1 MEISIG
7 QIAQLLEA
15 EVIGD
20 ASVCIRNVR
29 GVQEAEAGDLTF
41 VVDPKY
47 IPLLQRTKASAVLVR
62 ADLDVKCS
70 IPQIKVKN
78 PREAFQKL
86 TAAFA
91 PPPIQFAPGV
101 HPTAIVAA
109 DAVLGKNVSVQPY
122 AVIEA
127 GATIGDDVVIGA
139 HCYIGHYT
147 TIGAG
152 SFLHPRVTIRERITI
167 GKRVIIH
174 PGAVIG
180 ADGFGYEQ
188 VDGKYQKIPQVG
200 TVVIE
205 DDVEIGANTTID
217 RARFDK
223 TIVRRGTKI
232 DNLVMIAHN
241 CDVGEDTILCGQV
254 GLSGSAKV
262 GNHVIMAGQS
272 GMVGHIKIHD
282 NIIVGAQCG
291 VTKELEKP
299 GFYIGSPATPHMTY
313 KKRESVVVRLP
324 EIYKKILALE
334 KKVEELA
341 KSENAETRRQK

>member
-1 MEISIG
+1 MEISVG
-7 QIAQLLEA
+7 ELARLLEG
-15 EVIGD
+15 ELIGD
-20 ASVCIRNVR
+20 GSVTIRNVR
-29 GVQEAEAGDLTF
+29 GVMEAEPGDLTF
-41 VVDPKY
+41 VIDPKY
-47 IPLLQRTKASAVLVR
+47 APMVARSKASAVLVR
-62 ADLDVKCS
+62 GDIQVECT
-70 IPQIKVKN
+70 IPQIRVKD
-78 PREAFQKL
+78 PRQALQRL

-91 PPPIQFAPGV
+91 PPPIRYEPGI
-101 HPTAIVAA
+101 HPTAIVAP
-109 DAVLGKNVSVQPY
+109 DAVLGRNVSVQPY

-127 GATIGDDVVIGA
+127 GATIGDNVVIGA

-147 TIGAG
+147 TIGEG
-152 SFLHPRVTIRERITI
+152 SFLYPRVTIRERITI

-188 VDGKYQKIPQVG
+188 VNGKYEKIPQVG

-282 NIIVGAQCG
+282 NIIIGAQCG
-291 VTKELEKP
+291 VTKDLEKP

-313 KKRESVVVRLP
+313 KKRESIVVRLP
-324 EIYKKILALE
+324 EIYRRLQALE
-334 KKVEELA
+334 KKVAELEGS
-341 KSENAETRRQK
+341 K

>member
-1 MEISIG
+1 MDITVG
-7 QIAQLLEA
+7 QIAQLLQA

-20 ASVCIRNVR
+20 ASVRVRNVR
-29 GVQEAEAGDLTF
+29 GVNEAEPGDLTF
-41 VVDPKY
+41 IIDPKY
-47 IPLLQRTKASAVLVR
+47 VPMLLRCKASAVLVR
-62 ADLDVKCS
+62 ADLEVSCA

-78 PREAFQKL
+78 PREAFQTL
-86 TAAFA
+86 TMALA
-91 PPPIQFAPGV
+91 PPPVQYAPGV
-101 HPTAIVAA
+101 HPTAVVAA
-109 DAVLGKNVSVQPY
+109 DAVLGAGVSVQPY

-127 GATIGDDVVIGA
+127 GATIGDNVVIGA

-147 TIGAG
+147 SIGAG
-152 SFLHPRVTIRERITI
+152 SFLHPRVTVRERITI
-167 GKRVIIH
+167 GARVIMH
-174 PGAVIG
+174 PGVVIG
-180 ADGFGYEQ
+180 SDGFGYEQ
-188 VDGKYQKIPQVG
+188 VDGKNVKIPQVG
-200 TVVIE
+200 TVEIQ

-223 TIVRRGTKI
+223 TIIRRGTKI
-232 DNLVMIAHN
+232 DNLVQIAHN
-241 CDVGEDTILCGQV
+241 CDVGEDSIICGQV

-272 GMVGHIKIHD
+272 GMVGHIKVHD

-324 EIYKKILALE
+324 EIYKKMRTLE
-334 KKVEELA
+334 KKIEQLQRGQA
-341 KSENAETRRQK
+341 GDGK

>member
-7 QIAQLLEA
+7 QIAKLLQA

-29 GVQEAEAGDLTF
+29 GVNEAEPGDLTF
-41 VVDPKY
+41 VIDPKY
-47 IPLLQRTKASAVLVR
+47 IPQLQRCKASAVLVR
-62 ADLDVKCS
+62 ADLDVQCGM
-70 IPQIKVKN
+70 PQIKVKN
-78 PREAFQKL
+78 PREALQTL
-86 TAAFA
+86 TAALA

-101 HPTAIVAA
+101 HPTAVVAA
-109 DAVLGKNVSVQPY
+109 DAVLGKDVSVQPY

-127 GATIGDDVVIGA
+127 GATIGDRVVIGA
-139 HCYIGHYT
+139 HTYVGHYT
-147 TIGAG
+147 KIGED
-152 SFLHPRVTIRERITI
+152 SFVYARVTIRERITI
-167 GKRVIIH
+167 GARVIIH

-180 ADGFGYEQ
+180 SDGFGYEQ
-188 VDGKYQKIPQVG
+188 VNGKHVKIPQVG

-223 TIVRRGTKI
+223 TIIRRGTKI
-232 DNLVMIAHN
+232 DNLVQIAHN
-241 CDVGEDTILCGQV
+241 CDVGEDTIICGQV

-324 EIYKKILALE
+324 EIYKKVLRLE
-334 KKVEELA
+334 KKVEELER
-341 KSENAETRRQK
+341 KKNGE

>member
-1 MEISIG
+1 MEISVG
-7 QIAQLLEA
+7 QLADFLQA

-20 ASVCIRNVR
+20 RSVIVRNVR
-29 GVQEAEAGDLTF
+29 GVEEAEAGDLTF
-41 VVDPKY
+41 VVDEKY
-47 IPLLQRTKASAVLVR
+47 VALLERSKASAVLVR
-62 ADLDVKCS
+62 ADLEVTCK
-70 IPQIKVKN
+70 IPQIRVKD
-78 PREAFQKL
+78 PREAL
-86 TAAFA
+86 RRLVAAFA
-91 PPPIQFAPGV
+91 PPPITYAPGV
-101 HPTAIVAA
+101 HPTAIVAE

-122 AVIEA
+122 AVVEA
-127 GATIGDDVVIGA
+127 GVTIGDDVVIGA

-147 TIGAG
+147 TIGEG
-152 SFLHPRVTIRERITI
+152 SFLYPRVTIRERVVI

-174 PGAVIG
+174 PGVVIG

-188 VDGKYQKIPQVG
+188 VNGKYEKIPQVG

-241 CDVGEDTILCGQV
+241 CEVGEDTILCGQV

-282 NIIVGAQCG
+282 NIIIGAQCG
-291 VTKELEKP
+291 VTKELVKP

-313 KKRESVVVRLP
+313 KKRESIVVRLP
-324 EIYKKILALE
+324 EIYKRLVALE
-334 KKVEELA
+334 KEVEELTGR
-341 KSENAETRRQK
+341 KSGGKESEG